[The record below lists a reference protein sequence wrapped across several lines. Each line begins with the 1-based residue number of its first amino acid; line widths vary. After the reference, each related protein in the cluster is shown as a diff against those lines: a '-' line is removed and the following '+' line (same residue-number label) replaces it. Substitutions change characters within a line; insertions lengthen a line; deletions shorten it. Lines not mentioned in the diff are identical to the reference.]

1 MNKYKINY
9 QEGGSHV
16 TSSKIFL
23 LDGTSSA
30 GKSTICKNFENSRIS
45 CLVGDDYFSGKYF
58 KDSEKKYEDFIT
70 ALPNEYFGKATET
83 FRNIVANRM
92 IDDALKSE
100 KSIIDVVIP
109 EPFIEVINSRDLNDN
124 FKIIL
129 LYTSI
134 PDLVRNI
141 ESRRKEGDSR
151 GKFVFKQFAKRYTR
165 TDDSGIDIVNRSKFR
180 ELLMGNLKYEFKNE
194 EELFDFAKEVFDMM
208 NISDDLDHHI
218 AVKEG
223 YKYDYLIS
231 TLGKSKDEI
240 FEDIGKILLK
250 HL

>member
-1 MNKYKINY
+1 MNINKYNINY
-9 QEGGSHV
+9 QRGGSQS
-16 TSSKIFL
+16 TPSKIFL
-23 LDGTSSA
+23 LDGTSSS
-30 GKSTICKNFENSRIS
+30 GKSTICKNFKKSGIL
-45 CLVGDDYFSGKYF
+45 CLIGDDYFSGKYF
-58 KDSEKKYEDFIT
+58 KDSEKKYEDFIKD
-70 ALPNEYFGKATET
+70 LPNEYFGKATET

-109 EPFIEVINSRDLNDN
+109 EPFIKVINSRGLNDS

-129 LYTSI
+129 LYTGI

-151 GKFVFKQFAKRYTR
+151 GKFVFKQFAKRYIR
-165 TDDSGIDIVNRSKFR
+165 TDDPGIDVINRADFI
-180 ELLMGNLKYEFKNE
+180 ELLMSNLKYEFKNE
-194 EELFDFAKEVFDMM
+194 EELFDFSKEVFDIM
-208 NISDDLDHHI
+208 NISDDFDHNI
-218 AVKEG
+218 TVKEG

-240 FEDIGKILLK
+240 FEEIGKILV
-250 HL
+250 

>member
-9 QEGGSHV
+9 QEGGSHA
-16 TSSKIFL
+16 TSQKIFL
-23 LDGTSSA
+23 LDGTSSS
-30 GKSTICKNFENSRIS
+30 GKSTICKNFEKYGIS

-58 KDSEKKYEDFIT
+58 KDSEKKYEDFIKD
-70 ALPNEYFGKATET
+70 LPNEYFGKATET
-83 FRNIVANRM
+83 FRNIVASRM

-100 KSIIDVVIP
+100 KSIIDFVLP
-109 EPFIEVINSRDLNDN
+109 KPFIEVIDSRGLNDI

-134 PDLVRNI
+134 PDLIRNI

-151 GKFVFKQFAKRYTR
+151 GKFVFKQFAKRYSR
-165 TDDSGIDIVNRSKFR
+165 SDDLGIDVVNRAVFR
-180 ELLMGNLKYEFKNE
+180 ELLMDNMKYEFKNE

-208 NISDDLDHHI
+208 DISDDSDHNI
-218 AVKEG
+218 TIKED

-231 TLGKSKDEI
+231 TLRKSKNEI
-240 FEDIGKILLK
+240 FEDIGKILT
-250 HL
+250 